1 MSVLA
6 VHELPEIEG
15 TGDVESGQF
24 TRRRTWLV
32 VLDAPSATGGETALS
47 ATGIPAYAAQHPTLT
62 GCFAY
67 FKGFR
72 ADEPDDGAHWLV
84 TVDYRTPK
92 SGNTGTTT
100 DPWSREDRISF
111 GEARYELPATYDKTP
126 TTPLAYKNAVGDPL
140 EVTEPR
146 INPVLIV
153 NRYRKRTDFDPFAV
167 YPLVNT
173 LNNTGYTIRG
183 GSIAAEK
190 GLLLRFAVQDETW
203 SDGTAL
209 YAIRFEIELESGM
222 VLKTQRYQNKSFYQ
236 LVGGKRV
243 RCCIETYNYTSGT
256 PVAFTPPRYIPT
268 PDPVFIS
275 SNGAMIANPDT
286 ANVSASDIIRQR
298 YAAASWTPLIG
309 V

>member
-1 MSVLA
+1 MATV

-15 TGDVESGQF
+15 SGDTESGQF

-32 VLDAPSATGGETALS
+32 VLDSPSASGGETALAAS
-47 ATGIPAYAAQHPTLT
+47 GIPAYSAAHPTLS
-62 GCFAY
+62 GCYAY
-67 FKGFR
+67 SKSFR

-126 TTPLAYKNAVGDPL
+126 TTALAYKNAVGDPL

-153 NRYRKRTDFDPFAV
+153 SRYRKRTDFDPFAV

-173 LNNTGYTIRG
+173 LNNTGYTVRG
-183 GSIAAEK
+183 GSIPAEK

-236 LVGGKRV
+236 LVDGKRV
-243 RCCIETYNYTSGT
+243 RCAIETYNYTSGT
-256 PVAFTPPRYIPT
+256 PVAFTPPRFIPT

-286 ANVSASDIIRQR
+286 ATVTSYDIIRQR
-298 YAAASWTPLIG
+298 YAAASWTPLLG

>member
-1 MSVLA
+1 MATV

-15 TGDVESGQF
+15 SGDTESGQF

-32 VLDAPSATGGETALS
+32 VLDSPSASGGETALA
-47 ATGIPAYAAQHPTLT
+47 ATGIPAYSAAHPTLS
-62 GCFAY
+62 GCYAY
-67 FKGFR
+67 SKSFR

-111 GEARYELPATYDKTP
+111 GEARYEVAATYDKTP
-126 TTPLAYKNAVGDPL
+126 TTALAYKNTVGDPL
-140 EVTEPR
+140 EVTEAR

-173 LNNTGYTIRG
+173 LNNTGYTVRG
-183 GSIAAEK
+183 GSIPAEK

-209 YAIRFEIELESGM
+209 YAIRFEIELEAGLT
-222 VLKTQRYQNKSFYQ
+222 LKTQSYQNKSFYQ
-236 LVGGKRV
+236 LIGGKRI
-243 RCCIETYNYTSGT
+243 RCAIEIYNYTSGT
-256 PVAFTPPRYIPT
+256 PVAYTPARFIPT
-268 PDPVFIS
+268 PNEVFIS
-275 SNGAMIANPDT
+275 SNGTMIPNPEGL
-286 ANVSASDIIRQR
+286 AVNAYDIIRQR
-298 YAAASWTPLIG
+298 YAAASWTPLLG
-309 V
+309 A

>member
-1 MSVLA
+1 MATV

-15 TGDVESGQF
+15 SGDVESGQF

-32 VLDAPSATGGETALS
+32 VLDTPSASGGETALS
-47 ATGIPAYAAQHPTLT
+47 ATGIPAYAAAHPTLT
-62 GCFAY
+62 GCYAY
-67 FKGFR
+67 SKGFR
-72 ADEPDDGAHWLV
+72 ADQPDDGAHWLV
-84 TVDYRTPK
+84 TVDYRTPRLN
-92 SGNTGTTT
+92 GGTYT

-140 EVTEPR
+140 LVTEPR

-190 GLLLRFAVQDETW
+190 GLLLRFSVQDETW

-209 YAIRFEIELESGM
+209 YAIRFEIEIEAGM
-222 VLKTQRYQNKSFYQ
+222 VLKYQRYQNKSFYQ
-236 LVGGKRV
+236 LVGGKRI
-243 RCCIETYNYTSGT
+243 RCRIEDYNYASGT
-256 PVAFTPPRYIPT
+256 PVAYTPARFIPT

-275 SNGAMIANPDT
+275 SNGAQIASPDT

-298 YAAASWTPLIG
+298 YSAASWTALIG
-309 V
+309 A